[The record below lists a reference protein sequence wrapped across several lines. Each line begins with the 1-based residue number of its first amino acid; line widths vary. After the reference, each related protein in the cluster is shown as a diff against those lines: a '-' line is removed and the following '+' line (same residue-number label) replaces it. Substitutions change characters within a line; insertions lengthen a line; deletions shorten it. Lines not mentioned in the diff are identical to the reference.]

1 MDLLFFALWKLVG
14 IVGTIFLDIRRYFLQ
29 YKRRIISITEC
40 PVERDI
46 FFDLQAVYRIF
57 QRSANL
63 FMLKSDPKQ
72 LLDIQKAD
80 RPCCQSRHLII
91 FHVPLQLQKI

>member
-40 PVERDI
+40 PVEWDI

-63 FMLKSDPKQ
+63 FMLKGDPKQ

-80 RPCCQSRHLII
+80 RPCCQSRI
-91 FHVPLQLQKI
+91 

>member
-63 FMLKSDPKQ
+63 FMLKGDPKQ

-80 RPCCQSRHLII
+80 RPCCQSRHHNKSPDL
-91 FHVPLQLQKI
+91 

>member
-63 FMLKSDPKQ
+63 LCSKAIPNSFWISRKQ
-72 LLDIQKAD
+72 IGPAA
-80 RPCCQSRHLII
+80 RAGI
-91 FHVPLQLQKI
+91 